1 MPPNSDK
8 MNEAATT
15 LKIHL
20 LPRASRDE
28 ICGLQGDAIKVKVT
42 APPIEGKANMALQ
55 KFIAK
60 KLHLASS
67 QVEIM
72 AGQRSREK
80 ILRISGVTQE
90 DVEKALGISFPLP

>member
-1 MPPNSDK
+1 
-8 MNEAATT
+8 MNEAAIIF
-15 LKIHL
+15 KIHL

-55 KFIAK
+55 RFIAK

-72 AGQRSREK
+72 AGKRSREK
-80 ILRISGVTQE
+80 ILKVSGISRAE
-90 DVEKALGISFPLP
+90 VEKALGILLPAL

>member
-1 MPPNSDK
+1 
-8 MNEAATT
+8 MNEATIT

-28 ICGLQGDAIKVKVT
+28 ICGLHGDALKIKVT
-42 APPIEGKANMALQ
+42 APPVEGKANMALQ
-55 KFIAK
+55 RFIAE

-72 AGQRSREK
+72 AGKRSREK
-80 ILRISGVTQE
+80 ILKVSGISRAE
-90 DVEKALGISFPLP
+90 VEKALGILLPAP

>member
-1 MPPNSDK
+1 
-8 MNEAATT
+8 MNEATIT

-28 ICGLQGDAIKVKVT
+28 ICGLHGDAIKVKVT
-42 APPIEGKANMALQ
+42 APPVEGKANMALQ
-55 KFIAK
+55 RFIAK
-60 KLHLASS
+60 KLNLPLS

-80 ILRISGVTQE
+80 ILRISGISRAA
-90 DVEKALGISFPLP
+90 VEKALGISLPAP

>member
-1 MPPNSDK
+1 
-8 MNEAATT
+8 MNEAATIF
-15 LKIHL
+15 KIHL

-42 APPIEGKANMALQ
+42 APPIEGRANMALQ
-55 KFIAK
+55 RFIAE

-72 AGQRSREK
+72 AGKRSREK
-80 ILRISGVTQE
+80 ILKVSGISRAE
-90 DVEKALGISFPLP
+90 VEKALGILLPAP

>member
-28 ICGLQGDAIKVKVT
+28 ICGLQGDALKVKVT
-42 APPIEGKANMALQ
+42 APPVSGKANKALQ
-55 KFIAK
+55 RFIAK
-60 KLHLASS
+60 KLNLSAS
-67 QVEIM
+67 QIEIM
-72 AGQRSREK
+72 AGKRSREK
-80 ILRISGVTQE
+80 ILRISGISRAA
-90 DVEKALGISFPLP
+90 VEKALGCTLPPV

>member
-1 MPPNSDK
+1 MH
-8 MNEAATT
+8 EVAIT

-28 ICGLQGDAIKVKVT
+28 ICGLLGDAIKVKVT

-55 KFIAK
+55 RFIAK

-72 AGQRSREK
+72 AGKRSREK
-80 ILRISGVTQE
+80 ILRISGISRAAA
-90 DVEKALGISFPLP
+90 EKALGCTLPLI

>member
-1 MPPNSDK
+1 MK
-8 MNEAATT
+8 EAAIF

-28 ICGLQGDAIKVKVT
+28 ICGLHGDAIKVKVT
-42 APPIEGKANMALQ
+42 APPIEGRANMALQ
-55 KFIAK
+55 RFIAK

-72 AGQRSREK
+72 AGKRSREK
-80 ILRISGVTQE
+80 ILKISGISRAE
-90 DVEKALGISFPLP
+90 VEKALGILLPAL

>member
-1 MPPNSDK
+1 
-8 MNEAATT
+8 MNEAAIF

-20 LPRASRDE
+20 LPRASRNE
-28 ICGLQGDAIKVKVT
+28 ICGLHGDALKVKVT

-55 KFIAK
+55 RFIAK

-67 QVEIM
+67 QVEIT

-80 ILRISGVTQE
+80 VLRISGVTQE
-90 DVEKALGISFPLP
+90 DVEKALGISLPPL

>member
-1 MPPNSDK
+1 
-8 MNEAATT
+8 MNEEAIF

-55 KFIAK
+55 RFIAK

-72 AGQRSREK
+72 AGKRSREK

-90 DVEKALGISFPLP
+90 DVEKALGISLPPL